1 MFIYYINEIFIKINF
16 ICLLAFLQ
24 KIIMNSNFTVEYNLF
39 IKEELEDFNKSD
51 YDKESSNKEDDE

>member
-16 ICLLAFLQ
+16 ICLL
-24 KIIMNSNFTVEYNLF
+24 IMNSNFTVEYNLF